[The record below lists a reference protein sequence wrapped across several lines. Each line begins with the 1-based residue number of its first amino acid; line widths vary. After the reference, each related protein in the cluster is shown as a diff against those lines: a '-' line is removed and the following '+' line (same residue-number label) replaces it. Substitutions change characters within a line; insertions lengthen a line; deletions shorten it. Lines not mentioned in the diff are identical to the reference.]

1 MSGDTLI
8 LAAFCVFVVLLGMR
22 MKQRFAEW
30 KRNKGQVSA
39 EDSRKESAIRRW
51 FAGIQLVVLGGLLV
65 YMIPALFRDLRS
77 PDEGNMVNLILR
89 CLIFVFTIYILI
101 WGTIQTCRRKD
112 KENVEK

>member
-51 FAGIQLVVLGGLLV
+51 FAVIQLVVLGGLLV
-65 YMIPALFRDLRS
+65 YMIPALFKDLRS

-101 WGTIQTCRRKD
+101 WGIIQTCRRKD